1 MKLTAWDYNLVPAEV
16 QAIVFKKSA
25 AVQKNRGTLF
35 KNTILKPSGVLVGPI
50 TLVYGV
56 GGLSLLLINKYILN
70 KIHTNKIIKLIIS
83 FILYTIAFTLVE
95 FTCGHLCHLI
105 FGIDMWNYTSK
116 KYNIGKYICLEYM
129 PIWGL
134 YGLTITYILK
144 PFLDKIIKQIP
155 REVTYLFIILLSL
168 DLIITILTK

>member
-1 MKLTAWDYNLVPAEV
+1 MYYINSFFLYSLLGFIIE
-16 QAIVFKKSA
+16 S
-25 AVQKNRGTLF
+25 TLF

-116 KYNIGKYICLEYM
+116 KYNIGKY
-129 PIWGL
+129 
-134 YGLTITYILK
+134 
-144 PFLDKIIKQIP
+144 
-155 REVTYLFIILLSL
+155 RVNSR
-168 DLIITILTK
+168 

>member
-1 MKLTAWDYNLVPAEV
+1 MYYINSFFLYSLLGFIIE
-16 QAIVFKKSA
+16 S
-25 AVQKNRGTLF
+25 TLF

-70 KIHTNKIIKLIIS
+70 IIHTNKIIKLIIS
-83 FILYTIAFTLVE
+83 FILYTIA
-95 FTCGHLCHLI
+95 
-105 FGIDMWNYTSK
+105 YTSK
-116 KYNIGKYICLEYM
+116 KYNIGKYICLEHM

-134 YGLTITYILK
+134 YGLIITYILK